1 MTLIIHYQLFI
12 INYQLDHTLFHFIN
26 TVCANPVLDAICPIA
41 RDRNTWIPFYI
52 MGSGLAIYKYR
63 WAGVWMIVCA
73 CLAILLS
80 DQSANLIKHAV
91 HRLRP
96 CAVEQVHLLVKCSNT
111 FSFPSNHATNHFA
124 LAIFLSLVFRR
135 VRWLPVVLVFWAGFV
150 ALSQVYVGLH
160 YPADITAGALLGT
173 IVGYLAFL
181 IFKLIKQR
189 YFASSDI

>member
-1 MTLIIHYQLFI
+1 
-12 INYQLDHTLFHFIN
+12 
-26 TVCANPVLDAICPIA
+26 
-41 RDRNTWIPFYI
+41 
-52 MGSGLAIYKYR
+52 MGGGLAVYKYR

-73 CLAILLS
+73 CLAILIS
-80 DQSANLIKHAV
+80 DQSANLIKHTV

-96 CAVEQVHLLVKCSNT
+96 CAVEEVHLLVKCSNT

-124 LAIFLSLVFRR
+124 LAIFLSLVFSR

-181 IFKLIKQR
+181 IFKLIKQK
-189 YFASSDI
+189 YFASSYI